1 MTTKV
6 QGGRDGRISVVF
18 AILSSSIS
26 FLQPL
31 YSHTYTFIP
40 DHHQLH
46 LSIPCSCHPS
56 PTMEATQ
63 SFRLVGTT
71 DILKIPCDQDDGH
84 NVIYWHDI
92 IDAFPGTQ
100 YVKHGSILIKRL
112 RDIGTDRNKP
122 QRIKHYPGVILDVVV
137 SSPSASDPTTSSTTH
152 SKTSAICHRTAEPP
166 VDPVDDNTIEDLDIT
181 ASNVDKQ
188 VVKIEHNNSLGSVE
202 STFEQR
208 LVAFLPPDIQTQV
221 LGSSDVHEWMVQA
234 IRGGQADRLH
244 EQLIAC
250 LQHLKDEMSKNNELV
265 SDVKELA
272 SRNNEMACDIKDL
285 ALRNNEMASK
295 NNELVTDVKDL
306 TIKNTELSTSIIKM
320 QEAFDAKQE
329 EVKQL
334 QIQALSQLALLQNRV
349 SALVT
354 QTFEL
359 HEYPIPRL
367 FVVLPQDTSSW
378 NPINL
383 FSNKFRLYFLCEC
396 GEHTK
401 STNTKIPHHIHI
413 AKHEGYEISQ
423 PNEFFEQYG
432 HYVLTI
438 LKMLR
443 FGISVAGV
451 AIPAVSHL
459 VRTDALAQAS
469 EKLKD
474 LSRDLQKG
482 LDQAIGCLEKV
493 TADDTKGSDGIFEQM
508 ENNEA
513 LEGADL
519 RKLETFLKNE
529 DGNKVLGNL
538 YRTITSEGH
547 VKWVCIDHY
556 RENYHEKAVK
566 AFRDTVESIGGSFDE
581 NIGRVAVH
589 LRSKTQA
596 DQFYQALE
604 KSKSVHELNI
614 VLDWETTQSDF
625 KKLRDTLRITN
636 VGALRLDLKHQTGP
650 TSGIL
655 NRNRRHDPIL
665 DIMRHPSTRSIAIIG
680 PPEDFIER
688 SSLPSRNNDISNMRH
703 FVIDLSALR
712 KDVPGIKALLS
723 RMSNLSLL
731 ELEGAEDLG
740 DEIAEVYNAIVDH
753 QTYPIAIDYQFCL
766 VRISPPT
773 RESRLLPV
781 TARNVKE
788 LFHGIRDRIEIM
800 EPDRSALV
808 KPVADVF
815 RKSKWDGGSPVELVV
830 TYPGQFGD
838 RAIKN
843 LSTVVSWSELR
854 SLVINLRGEEGRAQ
868 ILESIQWKHI
878 RSLSIHMNK
887 ERLMTRMRA
896 LIEGRDKVHGP
907 VELDDFLLDCLSIE
921 TESSECAALFKSFVA
936 STSLKGLY
944 LFVLMTP
951 SDMESVLNSMDVSRL
966 EEILLRAKG
975 YSSPQVDCVLDC
987 LTNAH
992 NLQNVILDWYTP
1004 TQEQKKRMQERG
1016 VTLVTLQ

>member
-1 MTTKV
+1 
-6 QGGRDGRISVVF
+6 
-18 AILSSSIS
+18 
-26 FLQPL
+26 
-31 YSHTYTFIP
+31 
-40 DHHQLH
+40 
-46 LSIPCSCHPS
+46 
-56 PTMEATQ
+56 MEATQ

-71 DILKIPCDQDDGH
+71 DILEIPCDQDDGH

-100 YVKHGSILIKRL
+100 YVKNGSIIIKRL
-112 RDIGTDRNKP
+112 RDTGTDRNKP
-122 QRIKHYPGVILDVVV
+122 QRIKHYPGVILDVVM

-152 SKTSAICHRTAEPP
+152 SKTSSICDRTAETP
-166 VDPVDDNTIEDLDIT
+166 VDPVDDNTIADLDIT
-181 ASNVDKQ
+181 KSNTDKQ

-202 STFEQR
+202 SRFEQR
-208 LVAFLPPDIQTQV
+208 LVAFLPLDIQTQV

-234 IRGGQADRLH
+234 IRGGQAERLH

-250 LQHLKDEMSKNNELV
+250 LQHLKDEMSKNNELASRNNELV

-285 ALRNNEMASK
+285 ALKNNEIASK
-295 NNELVTDVKDL
+295 NNELTF
-306 TIKNTELSTSIIKM
+306 KNTELSTSIIKM

-354 QTFEL
+354 QTFEI

-378 NPINL
+378 DPINS

-396 GEHTK
+396 GEHTR
-401 STNTKIPHHIHI
+401 STNSKIPHHIHI
-413 AKHEGYEISQ
+413 AKHEGYEISR

-438 LKMLR
+438 LNMLR

-459 VRTDALAQAS
+459 VRTDALDQTT

-474 LSRDLQKG
+474 LSGNIQKE

-493 TADDTKGSDGIFEQM
+493 TTDHTKGPDGVVEQI

-519 RKLETFLKNE
+519 RKLETFLKNK

-566 AFRDTVESIGGSFDE
+566 AFRDTVESMGGSFDE
-581 NIGRVAVH
+581 NIGRATVH

-596 DQFYQALE
+596 EQFYLALE
-604 KSKSVHELNI
+604 KSRSVFELD
-614 VLDWETTQSDF
+614 VTLDWDTTQGDF
-625 KKLRDTLRITN
+625 KKLRDAVRITSI
-636 VGALRLDLKHQTGP
+636 GALRIDLKNQSGP
-650 TSGIL
+650 TSDLL
-655 NRNRRHDPIL
+655 NRSKRHDPIL
-665 DIMRHPSTRSIAIIG
+665 DIMRHPSTHSIAITG
-680 PPEDFIER
+680 APEDFIER
-688 SSLPSRNNDISNMRH
+688 SSLQTRNDDFSNLRH
-703 FVIDLSALR
+703 FGIDLSLLK
-712 KDVPGIKALLS
+712 KDIPGIKALVSRAPNLS
-723 RMSNLSLL
+723 RLALNGT
-731 ELEGAEDLG
+731 E
-740 DEIAEVYNAIVDH
+740 DEIVQVYNAIAEY
-753 QTYPIAIDYQFCL
+753 QTCQISFNHPL
-766 VRISPPT
+766 RISPGT
-773 RESRLLPV
+773 SGSCQSDTL
-781 TARNVKE
+781 ARNVRELISRKNERVEILEPGRSELAGSIVDAFGSTLKE
-788 LFHGIRDRIEIM
+788 L
-800 EPDRSALV
+800 
-808 KPVADVF
+808 K
-815 RKSKWDGGSPVELVV
+815 V
-830 TYPGQFGD
+830 TDYGQLGE
-838 RAIKN
+838 AYIKY

-854 SLVINLRGEEGRAQ
+854 GLKINLSEEEERAQ

-878 RSLSIHMNK
+878 RSLRIWMN
-887 ERLMTRMRA
+887 RA
-896 LIEGRDKVHGP
+896 SVGTGAMKALVEGRDKEKGK
-907 VELDDFLLDCLSIE
+907 VELDFFRFDSDSSE
-921 TESSECAALFKSFVA
+921 TVSSECASLCKSFVA
-936 STSLKGLY
+936 STSIKKLELW
-944 LFVLMTP
+944 VPMTP
-951 SDMESVLNSMDVSRL
+951 SDTESVLNSMDMSRL
-966 EEILLRAKG
+966 EEITLWAHG
-975 YSSPQVDCVLDC
+975 YSSSEVDGVLDC

-992 NLQNVILDWYTP
+992 NLRGVSLYKYIA
-1004 TQEQKKRMQERG
+1004 TQEQTQRMQKRG
-1016 VTLVTLQ
+1016 VTLR